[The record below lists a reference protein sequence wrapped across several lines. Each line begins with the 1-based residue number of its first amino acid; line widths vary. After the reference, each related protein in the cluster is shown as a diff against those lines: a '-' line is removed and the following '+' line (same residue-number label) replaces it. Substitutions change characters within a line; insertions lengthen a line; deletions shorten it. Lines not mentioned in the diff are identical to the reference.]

1 MMTRCRSQ
9 REVLQDGKG
18 KEAIKPRAQAG
29 PGAGRRRAGLR
40 GALRGEED
48 KEIRERGEE
57 GRQEGRQQPQAS
69 RASAWPLG
77 TRIEGGGLMRYRTAS
92 PRVRTS
98 AQEGSRRR
106 RRGPSR
112 RLETI

>member
-1 MMTRCRSQ
+1 
-9 REVLQDGKG
+9 
-18 KEAIKPRAQAG
+18 
-29 PGAGRRRAGLR
+29 
-40 GALRGEED
+40 
-48 KEIRERGEE
+48 
-57 GRQEGRQQPQAS
+57 
-69 RASAWPLG
+69 
-77 TRIEGGGLMRYRTAS
+77 LMRYRTAS